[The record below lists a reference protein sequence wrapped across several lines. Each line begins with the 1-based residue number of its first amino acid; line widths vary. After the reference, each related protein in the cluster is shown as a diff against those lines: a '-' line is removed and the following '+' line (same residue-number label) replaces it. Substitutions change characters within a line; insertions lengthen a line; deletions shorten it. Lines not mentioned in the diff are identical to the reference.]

1 MIRMVKETWLPKI
14 KLWDGTP
21 SHASTDTLLMKEV
34 SLSLRELGFKTEHKA
49 MWSFE
54 DLHNGKIAYVTH
66 TRRVGGQRPY
76 GISQADA
83 EKYVIDMYTGKM
95 PINLAMQVAAH
106 GHTVRG
112 TIDDEPFRIV
122 NSPCFATF
130 MEYPKAQASFP
141 HWQTDIGAYFIV
153 ITKEGRIRLQSWIY
167 PPFIYNH
174 NEAKVYSGEYSN
186 AKYVAMTTKTPVLES
201 YFKAL
206 CEDAKFI
213 IAVTADYHV
222 GHVGALAPAQYE
234 LNGQTWN
241 VSQTPANKRMFSY
254 WQNFVAVC
262 KIIKPNE
269 LWVVGDAC
277 NGVQRSYDQVSRALT
292 QNLDEQKAMFVE
304 LFKEFL

>member
-1 MIRMVKETWLPKI
+1 
-14 KLWDGTP
+14 
-21 SHASTDTLLMKEV
+21 MKEV
-34 SLSLRELGFKTEHKA
+34 SLSLRELGFVTKHKA

-83 EKYVIDMYTGKM
+83 EKYVIDMFTGKM
-95 PINLAMQVAAH
+95 PPNLAMQVAAH

-112 TIDDEPFRIV
+112 SIDDEPFRII
-122 NSPCFATF
+122 NSPCWVTF

-141 HWQTDIGAYFIV
+141 HWQTDIGAYFIIV
-153 ITKEGRIRLQSWIY
+153 TKEGRIRTQTWLY

-174 NEAKVYSGEYSN
+174 NEGKVYGGDYANGKFVEMKNS
-186 AKYVAMTTKTPVLES
+186 KPVLES
-201 YFKAL
+201 YFQDL
-206 CEDAKFI
+206 CKDAKFI

-222 GHVGALAPAQYE
+222 GHVGGLAPEKYT
-234 LNGQTWN
+234 LNDSDWT
-241 VSQTPANKRMFSY
+241 VPLTKANKKLLEY
-254 WQNFVAVC
+254 WRNFVSVC

-277 NGVQRSYDQVSRALT
+277 NGVQRNYDQVARALT

>member
-1 MIRMVKETWLPKI
+1 MKTPNYLPLI

-21 SHASTDTLLMKEV
+21 SHSSTDTLLMREV
-34 SLSLRELGFKTEHKA
+34 SLSLRELGFKSEHKA
-49 MWSFE
+49 LWSFE
-54 DLHNGKIAYVTH
+54 DLHNGKMAYVTH

-83 EKYVIDMYTGKM
+83 EKYVIDMFTGKM
-95 PINLAMQVAAH
+95 PNNLVMQVAAH

-112 TIDDEPFRIV
+112 SIDDEPFRII
-122 NSPCFATF
+122 NSPCWVTF

-141 HWQTDIGAYFIV
+141 HWQTDIGAYFIIV
-153 ITKEGRIRLQSWIY
+153 TKEGRIRTQPWLY

-174 NEAKVYSGEYSN
+174 NESKIYSADLTNS
-186 AKYVAMTTKTPVLES
+186 KYVKMDNKQPVLES
-201 YFKAL
+201 YFRDL
-206 CEDAKFI
+206 CKDAKFI

-222 GHVGALAPAQYE
+222 GHVGGLAPLKYE
-234 LNGQTWN
+234 INGSTWEVKQTI
-241 VSQTPANKRMFSY
+241 ANARMLSY
-254 WQNFVAVC
+254 WKNFVAVC

-277 NGVQRSYDQVSRALT
+277 NGVQRDYDQTSRSLT